1 MRAAAVL
8 AALGALGLAA
18 CGGSSSPTP
27 PPRTTKTADENFAT
41 CSRPGDI
48 RLDDF
53 TVLHVPPQ
61 RSPRPLLILA
71 HPAGQ
76 TGPVMARFLD
86 VSRRADRE
94 GFAVLYPSAGRHHFW
109 ALNHTVKPDDLPR
122 VSAALD
128 RAEESTCIDASRVYA
143 AGVSNG
149 GGFVARLACE
159 MSDRIAAVVS
169 IAGSYKTLDPC
180 RADRPVSV
188 LEIHGTDDK
197 VVPYAQSAPGFI
209 AAWARRDHCGTTVAR
224 TTPRRGVTHLAYRG
238 CPDGVAV
245 EHLRLAGTGHGWPGI
260 IVIQGRDPTGLSAT
274 TEVFRFLRGRT
285 RRARR

>member
-8 AALGALGLAA
+8 AALALAGCGSNGSGPKQTSTTAQRAA
-18 CGGSSSPTP
+18 CAP
-27 PPRTTKTADENFAT
+27 A
-41 CSRPGDI
+41 GDI
-48 RLDDF
+48 RVDAG

-94 GFAVLYPSAGRHHFW
+94 GYAVLFPSAARHHFW
-109 ALNHTVKPDDLPR
+109 SLNRATRPDDLPR
-122 VSAALD
+122 VRARLD
-128 RAEESTCIDASRVYA
+128 LAERRTCVDPRRVYA

-149 GGFVARLACE
+149 GGFVARMACE
-159 MSDRIAAVVS
+159 MSDRIVATVS
-169 IAGSYKTLDPC
+169 IAGSYKALDPC

-188 LEIHGTDDK
+188 LEIHGTGDT

-209 AAWARRDHCGTTVAR
+209 AAWAKRDHCGTTVAR
-224 TTPRRGVTHLAYRG
+224 ATPLRGVTHVAYQG
-238 CPDGVAV
+238 CPPGVAV

-274 TEVFRFLRGRT
+274 SEVFRFLRGRT
-285 RRARR
+285 LRAPG